1 MIEKI
6 KIISTKNEQ
15 LNEEIN
21 KYKNNKDNNDI
32 IECNKE
38 INGLYELKNEQNIEI
53 DRLEKELNII
63 KNELVEKNNIYIVL
77 KIINRNMKNNTK
89 NTKIMNIKKKYIN

>member
-21 KYKNNKDNNDI
+21 KYKDNKDNNDI
-32 IECNKE
+32 IEFNKE
-38 INGLYELKNEQNIEI
+38 INGLYELKNGQNIEI
-53 DRLEKELNII
+53 ERLEKELNII
-63 KNELVEKNNIYIVL
+63 KKELVEKNNIYIVL
-77 KIINRNMKNNTK
+77 KIINRNLKNNTK
-89 NTKIMNIKKKYIN
+89 KTKIMNIKKKYIH

>member
-21 KYKNNKDNNDI
+21 KYKDNKDNNDI

-77 KIINRNMKNNTK
+77 KIMNRNLKNNTK
-89 NTKIMNIKKKYIN
+89 KTKIMNIKKKYIN

>member
-1 MIEKI
+1 MIERI

-21 KYKNNKDNNDI
+21 KYKDNKDNNDI
-32 IECNKE
+32 IEFNKE

-53 DRLEKELNII
+53 ERLEKELNII
-63 KNELVEKNNIYIVL
+63 KKELVEKNNIYIVL
-77 KIINRNMKNNTK
+77 KIINRNLKNNTK
-89 NTKIMNIKKKYIN
+89 KTKIMNIKKKYIN

>member
-21 KYKNNKDNNDI
+21 KYKDNKDNNDI
-32 IECNKE
+32 IECNRE

-77 KIINRNMKNNTK
+77 KIINRNLKNNTK
-89 NTKIMNIKKKYIN
+89 KTKIMNIKKKYIN

>member
-21 KYKNNKDNNDI
+21 KYKDNKDNNDI
-32 IECNKE
+32 IEFNKE

-53 DRLEKELNII
+53 ERLEKELNII

-77 KIINRNMKNNTK
+77 KIINRNLKNNTK
-89 NTKIMNIKKKYIN
+89 KTKIMNIKKKYIN

>member
-6 KIISTKNEQ
+6 KIISIKNEQ

-21 KYKNNKDNNDI
+21 KYKDNKDNNDI
-32 IECNKE
+32 IEFNKE
-38 INGLYELKNEQNIEI
+38 INSLYELKNEQNIEI
-53 DRLEKELNII
+53 ERLEKELNII

-77 KIINRNMKNNTK
+77 KIINRNLKNNTK
-89 NTKIMNIKKKYIN
+89 KTKIMNIKKKYIN